1 MDIKEIRL
9 ALASGSPRRID
20 MLAADGVNF
29 EIVKPSC
36 SEEII
41 TKLSPARTAMA
52 LALRKNLSACAVLKL
67 GNEKGS
73 GLEDFDLLLS
83 ADTVV
88 ALQEELIGKPR
99 DEEDAAC
106 ILRELSGR
114 VHIVYTG
121 VCIYEPKS
129 GRREVFCDSSEVHF
143 KNYDDDVISEY
154 IASGEPM
161 DKAGAYAIQGGFGK
175 YIEKVEGNVDT
186 VIGFPYG
193 RIKEIIKNW

>member
-1 MDIKEIRL
+1 MDIKKIRL
-9 ALASGSPRRID
+9 VLASGSPRRIE

-29 EIVKPSC
+29 EVVKPSC
-36 SEEII
+36 SEELH

-52 LALRKNLSACAVLKL
+52 LALRKNLSAFEVLKAR
-67 GNEKGS
+67 GGEPG
-73 GLEDFDLLLS
+73 GIADFDLLLS

-88 ALQEELIGKPR
+88 ALEEELIGKPR
-99 DEEDAAC
+99 DEEDAAH

-143 KNYDDDVISEY
+143 KDYDDDVISEY

-175 YIEKVEGNVDT
+175 YIEKVDGNVDT
-186 VIGFPYG
+186 VIGLPYG